1 MREASVV
8 GGVYGAQLPDIDD
21 PRAQAVR
28 RTIRAAV
35 TMTPPKMSTGPRGR

>member
-8 GGVYGAQLPDIDD
+8 AGVYGAQLPDIDD

-28 RTIRAAV
+28 RTTTGTQMDNLDAAGARA
-35 TMTPPKMSTGPRGR
+35 T

>member
-8 GGVYGAQLPDIDD
+8 SGVYGAQLPDIDD

-28 RTIRAAV
+28 TS
-35 TMTPPKMSTGPRGR
+35 STTTGT